1 MKRITSIWKYEG
13 KGFIKNYRMWLEAYM
28 KFINRKMDQQDML
41 IDSFEIHHIIPR
53 SWGGTDEQSNLIKL
67 SYQDHIIAHCYLA
80 HTGDVKMLNAVMM
93 FFGTR
98 YQYFSPQMIKRV
110 AHLKRQYSIVR
121 GRRVVNLDKGIVFSS
136 IREASMYQFGT
147 DTSALRSSIFYCK
160 PYIKDQCYYQYED
173 CITERS
179 YQLEIE
185 KIKRL
190 RVEREKHTKQLINQ
204 RPQSSRARAVVNI
217 NTLQQYPS
225 IKQAADEN
233 KVSSGSIMDA
243 IKYHTSVHDCFWC
256 FAEQYNEHLLEQYQQ
271 QLDQTSKKSCVE
283 VVDVT
288 NNITYPSVKAA
299 ADQMG
304 VRKFAIISDIK
315 NQGTCCGRRWKFLD
329 DQYDPSARFS
339 VKEVIS
345 NIVYRSK
352 KEASKATGVSVSSI
366 RRLIDTGRVFRGT
379 LWSSVID
386 NTKAGV

>member
-185 KIKRL
+185 K
-190 RVEREKHTKQLINQ
+190 NQ
-204 RPQSSRARAVVNI
+204 
-217 NTLQQYPS
+217 TF
-225 IKQAADEN
+225 
-233 KVSSGSIMDA
+233 
-243 IKYHTSVHDCFWC
+243 TS
-256 FAEQYNEHLLEQYQQ
+256 
-271 QLDQTSKKSCVE
+271 
-283 VVDVT
+283 
-288 NNITYPSVKAA
+288 
-299 ADQMG
+299 
-304 VRKFAIISDIK
+304 
-315 NQGTCCGRRWKFLD
+315 
-329 DQYDPSARFS
+329 
-339 VKEVIS
+339 
-345 NIVYRSK
+345 
-352 KEASKATGVSVSSI
+352 
-366 RRLIDTGRVFRGT
+366 
-379 LWSSVID
+379 
-386 NTKAGV
+386 